1 MVNKTKDG
9 KEETLADVFTNMG
22 LKVEDFT
29 LDALDVHADNTFQE
43 I

>member
-22 LKVEDFT
+22 LKVEDFI
-29 LDALDVHADNTFQE
+29 DALDVHADNTFQE